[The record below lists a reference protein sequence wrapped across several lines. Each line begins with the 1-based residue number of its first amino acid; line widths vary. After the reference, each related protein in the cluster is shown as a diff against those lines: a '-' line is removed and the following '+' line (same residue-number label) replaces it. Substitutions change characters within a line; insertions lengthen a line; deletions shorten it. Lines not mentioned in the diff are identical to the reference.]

1 MLIIACSSSAFV
13 LSSSVRGLYM
23 ALSPMSKSH
32 SLFVNSCE
40 KEPAF
45 TVITGIASV
54 SGRMTDACA
63 SIVKPSSSAV
73 TFIMSGAASCS
84 LSGNA
89 ADSPSPT
96 ACSTI
101 LSVSFCTTTAASG
114 VGWQAVSANKVNIE
128 SKIAVNLF
136 IVTSLIA
143 QSPVYYAA
151 VYGVDGEKD
160 LFRFCAAVAI
170 GVMERAVAVK
180 RPHGYKKPVFG

>member
-1 MLIIACSSSAFV
+1 MLT
-13 LSSSVRGLYM
+13 LSL
-23 ALSPMSKSH
+23 P
-32 SLFVNSCE
+32 
-40 KEPAF
+40 
-45 TVITGIASV
+45 
-54 SGRMTDACA
+54 
-63 SIVKPSSSAV
+63 PSSSFVICFGILYRSERFSLPNALLP
-73 TFIMSGAASCS
+73 AARSIRIS
-84 LSGNA
+84 K
-89 ADSPSPT
+89 
-96 ACSTI
+96 
-101 LSVSFCTTTAASG
+101 SFRTTTAASG

-136 IVTSLIA
+136 IVASLIA